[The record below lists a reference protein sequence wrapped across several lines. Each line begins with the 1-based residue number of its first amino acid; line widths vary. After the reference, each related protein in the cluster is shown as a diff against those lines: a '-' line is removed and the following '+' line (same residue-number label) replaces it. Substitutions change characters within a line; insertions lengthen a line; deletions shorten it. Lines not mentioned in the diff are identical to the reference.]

1 MTICDWC
8 SECLGNCSCSSEEP
22 VRWRQV
28 ELSDFVWDFNMLV
41 NVEEEEEAGEYE

>member
-1 MTICDWC
+1 MTRCDTC
-8 SECLGNCSCSSEEP
+8 DGCVGYCSCDNEEP

-41 NVEEEEEAGEYE
+41 NVEEEEEVADE